1 EGVKAIPAV
10 LATTSGRSGE
20 RAGSALRSL
29 LASVSRSSLV
39 TQSLIV
45 LAVFTL
51 YSRSLISGFV
61 YDDQKQILENPF
73 VLNPRLWTHIFSS
86 SVWSFN
92 GTGYAANF
100 YRPLMIFSFWL
111 VDRISGPRPAF
122 FHLFQLILF
131 AATACAVYAVGKEL
145 LGMRLAAFFAAV
157 LWAVHPERVEAAAW
171 ISALCDTGC
180 GLFYVLAF
188 WMFLRAERSPVRRL
202 AKHGAAALAFFVALL
217 FKEMAI
223 SLPVLLL
230 AWWFF
235 AGGREPWR
243 ARAARWTPYIVAAGT
258 YLAVRRL
265 ALGHLVSAAHS
276 SGSPSRVLVAAVAL
290 FGGHTQTFV
299 YPVHLSAFRTFHVH
313 QALHSPWPW
322 LSFAALLMALLVRKK
337 APALSFLVFWWPLT
351 LLPCLDIYRLSVP
364 LLADRF
370 TYIPAVGL
378 CLAITLAAVQLLPA
392 MTGML
397 QVWARDVAYVALAAL
412 ALFWSAQSY
421 AAIAHWRDNQTLL
434 NYSLKQSPGD
444 PSLHIVRAWE
454 LDYRNHD
461 LAGAAA
467 EFKTAML
474 LNRASLRPNSLV
486 AYNAEIGLGR
496 IALEQGQ
503 RKVAISRFLEAIQ
516 MSPRLSTAYQSLGA
530 VYFPDG
536 DYATAATY
544 FRKAVRLN
552 PFDVNAH
559 FYLGSCWMKLGKYKD
574 AAGEFH
580 SARQVDPQYWQ
591 AYQAEALALE
601 AAGETRQAA
610 AVQQLLQKRR
620 GVRTSVALSTNAK

>member
-1 EGVKAIPAV
+1 MPAV
-10 LATTSGRSGE
+10 LATTSGCSGE
-20 RAGSALRSL
+20 RSGSALRSL
-29 LASVSRSSLV
+29 LESVSRSSLV
-39 TQSLIV
+39 AQSLIV
-45 LAVFTL
+45 LAVFAL
-51 YSRSLISGFV
+51 YSGSLAGGFV

-73 VLNPRLWTHIFSS
+73 VLNPRLWTHIFSG

-111 VDRISGPRPAF
+111 VDRIAGPRPAF

-131 AATACAVYAVGKEL
+131 AATACAVYAVGQEL
-145 LGMRLAAFFAAV
+145 LGSRLAAFFAAL

-188 WMFLRAERSPVRRL
+188 WMFLRAERSSVRRL

-235 AGGREPWR
+235 AGDREPWR
-243 ARAARWTPYIVAAGT
+243 ARAARWTPYVMAAGV
-258 YLAVRRL
+258 YLVVRRL
-265 ALGHLVSAAHS
+265 ALGHLLSAARS
-276 SGSPSRVLVAAVAL
+276 SGSLSRVLLAAVAL

-299 YPVHLSAFRTFHVH
+299 HPVHLSAFRTFNVH
-313 QALHSPWPW
+313 QAFHSPWPW
-322 LSFAALLMALLVRKK
+322 LSFAALLAALLVRKR
-337 APALSFLVFWWPLT
+337 APTLSFLVFWWPLT
-351 LLPCLDIYRLSVP
+351 LLPCLDIRWLSAP

-378 CLAITLAAVQLLPA
+378 CLAIALVAIQMLPA
-392 MTGML
+392 LMTGML
-397 QVWARDVAYVALAAL
+397 QVWARGVAYAALAAL

-421 AAIAHWRDNQTLL
+421 AGIAHWRDNQALL

-454 LDYRNHD
+454 LDYLNHD

-467 EFKTAML
+467 EFETAMR
-474 LNRASLRPNSLV
+474 LNQASLRPNSLF
-486 AYNAEIGLGR
+486 AYNAVIGLGR
-496 IALEQGQ
+496 IAMERGQ
-503 RKVAISRFLEAIQ
+503 RQAAISRFLDAIQ
-516 MSPRLSTAYQSLGA
+516 MSPRLSAAYQSLGA

-544 FRKAVRLN
+544 FDKAVRLN
-552 PFDVNAH
+552 PYDVSAH

-580 SARQVDPQYWQ
+580 AARQVDPQYWQ
-591 AYQAEALALE
+591 AYQAEARALE

-610 AVQQLLQKRR
+610 AVRQLLRQRR
-620 GVRTSVALSTNAK
+620 GER